1 VATKKCDVLIL
12 MEVFLSLIRCSLISV
27 EPGRWPSESTVEP
40 GRWPSES
47 TRSKPRASIVK
58 QIHMSHKQRWPK
70 HPTVLCARLGPQMV
84 LQTASR
90 SVAEDGAGVGTR
102 VGSQTVRMD
111 GTIVGAAVGG
121 EW

>member
-1 VATKKCDVLIL
+1 MATKKCDVLIL
-12 MEVFLSLIRCSLISV
+12 MEVFLSLIRCSLIS
-27 EPGRWPSESTVEP
+27 VEP

>member
-1 VATKKCDVLIL
+1 MATKKCDVLIL

-27 EPGRWPSESTVEP
+27 EPGTKVAVGEH
-40 GRWPSES
+40 
-47 TRSKPRASIVK
+47 A
-58 QIHMSHKQRWPK
+58 QRWPK

-102 VGSQTVRMD
+102 VGSQCGWMAQLLVPQL
-111 GTIVGAAVGG
+111 AVQ
-121 EW
+121 W